1 MTVSGLTLQMYDI
14 DASYP
19 KKRSADPSEGPR
31 FEMYGLKLLLRQ
43 DDARALRGRPEED
56 L

>member
-1 MTVSGLTLQMYDI
+1 MTVSELTLQMYDI

-31 FEMYGLKLLLRQ
+31 FEMYGFKTIAQTR
-43 DDARALRGRPEED
+43 
-56 L
+56 